1 MGGLSLVQ
9 KAQASHVSRVY
20 GEQVDVSL
28 RSGKPARFVWRDQL
42 YTVLA
47 VRDRW
52 VSMPEGLPAPDSGPL
67 PPGPREFWLVEALA
81 GRDAPARSFE
91 LRQETAT
98 GKWLL
103 SRAWD

>member
-9 KAQASHVSRVY
+9 KARAPIMSRVY

-28 RSGKPARFVWRDQL
+28 RGGKPARFAWRGQL

-52 VSMPEGLPAPDSGPL
+52 VSTPEGLPAAGGGPL
-67 PPGPREFWLVEALA
+67 PGARQFWLVEALV
-81 GRDAPARSFE
+81 GRDAPARSYE

-98 GKWLL
+98 GEWLL
-103 SRAWD
+103 SRAWE

>member
-1 MGGLSLVQ
+1 
-9 KAQASHVSRVY
+9 VSRVY

-28 RSGKPARFVWRDQL
+28 RCGKPARFVWRDQL

-52 VSMPEGLPAPDSGPL
+52 VSTPEGLPGRAEGPPSSGA
-67 PPGPREFWLVEALA
+67 REFWQVEALA
-81 GRDAPARSFE
+81 GRGAASRSYE